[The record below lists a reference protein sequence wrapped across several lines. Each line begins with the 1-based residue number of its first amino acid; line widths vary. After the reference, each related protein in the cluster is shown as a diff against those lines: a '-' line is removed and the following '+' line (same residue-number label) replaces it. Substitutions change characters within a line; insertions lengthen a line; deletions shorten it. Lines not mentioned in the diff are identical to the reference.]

1 MWQENW
7 RETLNEYRHA
17 IDEIDSGI
25 LELLGKRTELS
36 ERIGEI
42 KHEHGLPICV
52 PEREAEVIKN
62 RQDLGRLKGLSERFV
77 RVMFKFIMH
86 ESKQIQRKLVKA

>member
-7 RETLNEYRHA
+7 REKLNEYRHT
-17 IDEIDSGI
+17 IDEIDFGI
-25 LELLGKRTELS
+25 LELLGKRTE
-36 ERIGEI
+36 
-42 KHEHGLPICV
+42 
-52 PEREAEVIKN
+52 
-62 RQDLGRLKGLSERFV
+62 LSERFV